1 MTSIPTNKLEDYIKD
16 ETFIRKQFQVVK
28 GSIRLNMCFLKISF
42 TNHVISVQFTQSTA
56 YW

>member
-1 MTSIPTNKLEDYIKD
+1 MTSIPTNKLEDYMKD
-16 ETFIRKQFQVVK
+16 ETFIRKQFQVLK
-28 GSIRLNMCFLKISF
+28 GGIRLNMCFLKISF